1 MRAKTSKPE
10 SSVTKVTGPKPFDK
24 LYWLRIGLGFL
35 GGLTASQVFGVDYL
49 NGLLVGVIFYLA
61 SYYLA
66 RYLWFRDLDRADV
79 GKIYSTGIGGFILVF
94 LFTWILVY
102 TLANV

>member
-10 SSVTKVTGPKPFDK
+10 SSATKAAAPRPFDK
-24 LYWLRIGLGFL
+24 LYWLRIGLGVL
-35 GGLTASQVFGVDYL
+35 GGVAAYRVFGVDYV

-66 RYLWFRDLDRADV
+66 RYIWFRKLERQDV
-79 GKIYSTGIGGFILVF
+79 GKIYSTGIGGYILVF
-94 LFTWILVY
+94 LFTWILLF
-102 TLANV
+102 TLASV